1 MSRSFRHIEQ
11 GEGAAKAASFST
23 PAGFTDRFAQ
33 AWRTRSEALDARKHW
48 LEEEL
53 RHDGQTEPAW
63 KLACV
68 QSASATSKLD
78 QIEAAILELDPAT
91 PEEACAQAAIALAA
105 GLEDNGHLA
114 RGIDKLTRRM
124 IARFDP
130 QAEWRIDAFTEPMH

>member
-68 QSASATSKLD
+68 NK
-78 QIEAAILELDPAT
+78 
-91 PEEACAQAAIALAA
+91 
-105 GLEDNGHLA
+105 A
-114 RGIDKLTRRM
+114 RLRHPSSTKSRLPSWNSTRRPRRKP
-124 IARFDP
+124 APRLLS
-130 QAEWRIDAFTEPMH
+130 HS